1 MEKIKMADSSV
12 PKSATSVSAGASSD
26 PAMDQIK
33 SDVNVAL
40 NEAHGV
46 VGKLAEE
53 ASDQVAA
60 IADEARNLAAQQ
72 TDKLKGIAGEQKDLL
87 AEQIGGVAD
96 AMEKVADELEA
107 NNGSSARY
115 ARLIADNADQFSTTI
130 RQNDVDA
137 LLNMAQDF
145 GRKQPAAFVGV
156 AALLGF
162 AASRFLL
169 ASANRPTQ
177 TTNTAT
183 TNAGNDSS
191 STQNP
196 YGSADNQAGRV

>member
-1 MEKIKMADSSV
+1 MANSSA
-12 PKSATSVSAGASSD
+12 PSTADAKSPNAAPPTVD
-26 PAMDQIK
+26 TIK
-33 SDVNVAL
+33 SDANAALSEVQDVAGKVGA
-40 NEAHGV
+40 EANDQF
-46 VGKLAEE
+46 A
-53 ASDQVAA
+53 QVADQA
-60 IADEARNLAAQQ
+60 KQQ
-72 TDKLKGIAGEQKDLL
+72 VAEQSDKLKGLASEQKNLL
-87 AEQIGGVAD
+87 AAQIGGVAD

-107 NNGSSARY
+107 NNGSSAHY
-115 ARLIADNADQFSTTI
+115 ARLIANNADRVSTTI

-177 TTNTAT
+177 STNTAT
-183 TNAGNDSS
+183 TNAGTAGS